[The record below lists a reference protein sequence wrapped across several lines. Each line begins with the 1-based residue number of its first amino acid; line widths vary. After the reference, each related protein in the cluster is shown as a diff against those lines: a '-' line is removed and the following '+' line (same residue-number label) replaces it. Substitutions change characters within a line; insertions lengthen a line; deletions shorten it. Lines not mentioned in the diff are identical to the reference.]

1 MTKQSPKRM
10 ARLKVAAKLLN
21 DNIEVIKRT
30 PKKQREAFL
39 HGFCFAKIDE
49 DIIFQMASMFGR
61 SSTIVED
68 LNSFIEKNSEVPKK
82 STRAF
87 KSSPTHKEFWDKH

>member
-1 MTKQSPKRM
+1 MAKENTVQSPKRM
-10 ARLKVAAKLLN
+10 AKLRVAAKLLN
-21 DNIEVIKRT
+21 DNIEVIKQT

-61 SSTIVED
+61 SSTIIED
-68 LNSFIEKNSEVPKK
+68 LNEFIEKHSIKSKK
-82 STRAF
+82 QVAA
-87 KSSPTHKEFWDKH
+87 